1 MESDR
6 ARDAR
11 DDAYAHSLTTLLQI
25 DHTGGKAVVGTFTV
39 RTDPTGSLVSLK
51 DIIQVIEGCDA
62 KAAQHR
68 IGKLKASGHVTE
80 GENSEFQTFQGQT
93 SR

>member
-1 MESDR
+1 MESDQ

-11 DDAYAHSLTTLLQI
+11 DDAYANSLTALLQI
-25 DHTGGKAVVGTFTV
+25 EHTDGKAAVGSFTV

-51 DIIQVIEGCDA
+51 DIIQVIEGSGPN
-62 KAAQHR
+62 AAQKR
-68 IGKLKASGHVTE
+68 LNKLKANGHVTE

-93 SR
+93 TR